1 MYGAIDIGGTK
12 LLAAVAGAGDLRPT
26 RTVRRATPPDEP
38 VGTLSA
44 MLDEARDGAPLD
56 AIAVAIPGPFDR
68 ERGMT
73 LLPPNVSPSW
83 QNLRL
88 ADALSQRF
96 RCPVL
101 LENDANCAALAE
113 ALHGAAAGLAHVVYY
128 TVSTGIGCGVVHD
141 GRLVVGRHDT
151 EGGHQ
156 VLWPSWLR
164 GDGDAPPC
172 GCGGSGCLEALASGS
187 AIERRF
193 GVRAEHLTDAAA
205 WEDVGRWLG
214 LAVVN
219 ATALHDPD
227 AVVFGG
233 GVCAA
238 WDRFWPSMSA
248 TIDLHL
254 RLQPKPR
261 VLRASLGDDRN
272 MWGALALLRDGYS
285 GSA

>member
-12 LLAAVAGAGDLRPT
+12 LLAAVAGDDLRPQ
-26 RTVRRATPPDEP
+26 RTVRRATPADDPIA
-38 VGTLSA
+38 TLSA
-44 MLDEARDGAPLD
+44 MLDEARDGAALD
-56 AIAVAIPGPFDR
+56 AIAVATPGPFDR
-68 ERGMT
+68 ERRMT
-73 LLPPNVSPSW
+73 LLPPNVPPAW
-83 QNLRL
+83 QRL
-88 ADALSQRF
+88 ALGDALSAAYG
-96 RCPVL
+96 CPVL

-128 TVSTGIGCGVVHD
+128 TVSTGIGSGVVHD

-156 VLWPSWLR
+156 VLWPSWL
-164 GDGDAPPC
+164 GDAPPC
-172 GCGGSGCLEALASGS
+172 GCGGAGCLEALASGS

-193 GVRAEHLTDAAA
+193 GVRGELLDDPAA
-205 WEDVGRWLG
+205 WADVGRWLG

-233 GVCAA
+233 GVCAS

-248 TIDLHL
+248 TIDVHL
-254 RLQPKPR
+254 RLQPRPR
-261 VLRASLGDDRN
+261 VLRAALGEDRN
-272 MWGALALLRDGYS
+272 MWGALALLRDGS
-285 GSA
+285 V